1 MFGFAKKTPSTRNL
15 RDGSQGAGGNLE
27 AGSLAS
33 SASGTPRGG
42 PGGGGGGRFNPST
55 FALLSAAEQGLTAEL
70 TRLLAMRAGTGGA
83 LVVQVN
89 DRDEFGRTALHV
101 AARHGNLDAVKLL
114 AETHGA
120 DLNAVTLPHP
130 EGPQQP
136 SGAAANDGD
145 NEGSL
150 GRKTPLHMALEAKR
164 FEVAHYLLAKGAT
177 ARAPPV
183 AGEPG
188 AASASV
194 AAASTTALHLAAA
207 NCPTEG
213 DAATIKTFTGTPDR
227 KKRPTR
233 GSSRSV
239 AFALFFAL
247 LGGADAARCSDMV
260 GMILMLLGGAN
271 HQDALGNTAL
281 HYAVYAS

>member
-1 MFGFAKKTPSTRNL
+1 
-15 RDGSQGAGGNLE
+15 
-27 AGSLAS
+27 
-33 SASGTPRGG
+33 
-42 PGGGGGGRFNPST
+42 
-55 FALLSAAEQGLTAEL
+55 LSAAEQGLTAEL

-101 AARHGNLDAVKLL
+101 AARHGHLDAVKLL

-183 AGEPG
+183 AGEP
-188 AASASV
+188 S
-194 AAASTTALHLAAA
+194 ASTTALHLAAA

-213 DAATIKTFTGTPDR
+213 DASTIKTFTGTPEER
-227 KKRPTR
+227 LNK
-233 GSSRSV
+233 GLV
-239 AFALFFAL
+239 AFCRFRSFLRSF
-247 LGGADAARCSDMV
+247 RWC
-260 GMILMLLGGAN
+260 
-271 HQDALGNTAL
+271 
-281 HYAVYAS
+281 